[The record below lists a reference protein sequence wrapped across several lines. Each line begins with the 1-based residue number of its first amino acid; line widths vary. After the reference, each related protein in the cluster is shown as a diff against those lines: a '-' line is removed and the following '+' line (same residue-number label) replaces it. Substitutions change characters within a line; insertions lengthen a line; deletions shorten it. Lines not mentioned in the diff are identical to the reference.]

1 MKKQLQIKR
10 EGEELVVMEAR
21 KKLFS
26 ISKDNSITGQDLYN
40 SIFGSLSPDEK
51 VEIDVTKIELS
62 EQKDKVI
69 FDRFKYLM
77 DKICKAIN
85 DSNNKCEIKENE
97 ESDASSSL
105 K

>member
-10 EGEELVVMEAR
+10 EGEELVVMEAGE
-21 KKLFS
+21 KLFS

-62 EQKDKVI
+62 EKRDEVI
-69 FDRFKYLM
+69 FKRFKDLI

-97 ESDASSSL
+97 ESNASACL